1 MRIFCCTKIKFQI
14 IQSYVG
20 GKVRQKNMKYIKM
33 NQLDK
38 LKNDIVSTNNFEIES
53 TIQVYPIEASVGKT
67 KTVIEALQDSQMQ
80 VKTLLVTKLR
90 VEQARIQQQLID
102 AGVTTVVYNSDNALI
117 DTEYII
123 NAQVLIITHEKY
135 KRLCSDTAKAQ
146 IFTRGRSLLI
156 IDEYIDILSYYEVG
170 INLINDVNKI
180 LKRLPNDL
188 PRKLYI
194 DIVNPIK
201 TMMDKRFNK
210 NVGVQWIDVPL
221 LKADIDTLVDSLIEQ
236 VKRSYIPD
244 KEFLHTVFK
253 NKEELKHHINSLR
266 YYFNTSKVLIDNY
279 YIYSANLGVK
289 HLQGF
294 KKTILLD
301 ASASFVE
308 LYKSKMFNVHQF
320 DRVVDHSNT
329 ELIHAVYRT
338 SQYAKSYRPSYID
351 EIEKYLESNIYQHD
365 RAVIFGSKEDVF
377 KLKEKVK
384 CYGMGTDVVTFAG
397 SRGKNDW
404 GTYNKAFVIHTPS
417 LKQSAY
423 IFQYLYYFPEEARY
437 FIGDNHAISFRMGMG
452 GHYKFV
458 SNKRLHGLRITDIA
472 SNMYQAVKRVDR
484 NSQNRL
490 ENVQLH
496 LLCSLNEVIDIV
508 EHQLKGLKMKVVLE
522 LIERKS
528 KASLKTDANA
538 EIIYKVFSNIPDGKY
553 KKSDIRA
560 RCGISDRKQW
570 SRAEKTFIENYGLKS
585 LEDIGVF
592 EQGQSYVIQR
602 NVS

>member
-1 MRIFCCTKIKFQI
+1 MKQMKI
-14 IQSYVG
+14 S
-20 GKVRQKNMKYIKM
+20 
-33 NQLDK
+33 QLDK
-38 LKNDIVSTNNFEIES
+38 LRNDIISTNNFEIEP

-67 KTVIEALQDSQMQ
+67 RTVIEALQDKKMQ
-80 VKTLLVTKLR
+80 VKTLLVTKLIN
-90 VEQARIQQQLID
+90 EQERIQQELLD
-102 AGVTTVVYNSDNALI
+102 AGVTTIVYNSNNALI
-117 DTEYII
+117 DIEHLI

-135 KRLCSDTAKAQ
+135 KRLCSDAMQ
-146 IFTRGRSLLI
+146 MEIFTRGRSLLI

-170 INLINDVNKI
+170 INLINDANKI
-180 LKRLPNDL
+180 LERLPNDL
-188 PRKLYI
+188 PWKLYI
-194 DIVNPIK
+194 DIVTPIK
-201 TMMDKRFNK
+201 TMMDKRFDK
-210 NVGVQWIDVPL
+210 NVGIQWIDEPL
-221 LKADIDTLVDSLIEQ
+221 LKADIDTIVDSLVEQ
-236 VKRSYIPD
+236 VKRSHIPD

-253 NKEELKHHINSLR
+253 NKEELKQHINSLR
-266 YYFNTSKVLIDNY
+266 YYFNTSKVLIDKY

-289 HLQGF
+289 NLQGF

-308 LYKSKMFNVHQF
+308 LYRSKMFNVHQF
-320 DRVVDHSNT
+320 DRVVDYSNT
-329 ELIHAVYRT
+329 ELIHAVCGT
-338 SQYAKSYRPSYID
+338 SQYAKLYRPSYID
-351 EIEKYLESNIYQHD
+351 EVEKYLESNIYQHD
-365 RAVIFGSKEDVF
+365 RAVIFGSKEEVF

-384 CYGMGTDVVTFAG
+384 CYGIGTDVVTFAG

-404 GTYNKAFVIHTPS
+404 GTYNKAFIIHTPS

-423 IFQYLYYFPEEARY
+423 IFQYLYYFPEEARLL
-437 FIGDNHAISFRMGMG
+437 IGDNYAISFRMGTG
-452 GHYKFV
+452 GHHTFV
-458 SNKRLHGLRITDIA
+458 NNKRLHSLRITDIA

-484 NSQNRL
+484 NSQSRL

-508 EHQLKGLKMKVVLE
+508 ENQLKGLKMKLVLE
-522 LIERKS
+522 LMERKP
-528 KASLKTDANA
+528 KASPKTDANA
-538 EIIYKVFSNIPDGKY
+538 EAIYGVFFNIPNGKY

-570 SRAEKTFIENYGLKS
+570 SRAEKAFIENYGLKS